1 MKILLSWLLLGI
13 GKFIGVIIKC
23 DLTAWLYPIYRKVMV
38 WSSDLDPEGK
48 VWEKKE
54 VPKEKKF
61 KREWF

>member
-1 MKILLSWLLLGI
+1 MGI